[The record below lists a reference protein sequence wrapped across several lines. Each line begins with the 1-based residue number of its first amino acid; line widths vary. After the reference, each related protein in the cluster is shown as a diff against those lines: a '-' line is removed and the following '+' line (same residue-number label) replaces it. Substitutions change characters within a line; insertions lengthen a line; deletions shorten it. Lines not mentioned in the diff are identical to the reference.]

1 MDEPLKSSEV
11 PVIGLSQF
19 ERQWELLAVQ
29 LCYLPAVSLVLNTE
43 NSRLRAGHEW
53 STDFLRLSFSDETLL
68 SELENCQGIFDLL
81 VDAMKAPGAILE
93 FKGNRIMIA
102 FCVSIQKYFFLVS
115 SLLNFFILCLD
126 IPLFLDVLKC
136 YVIQEVVGHKGECQ
150 TRNIHSVVN
159 GNWKQSL
166 NPTLSEVLKC
176 VVSQVC
182 FLKQSEEL

>member
-1 MDEPLKSSEV
+1 M
-11 PVIGLSQF
+11 
-19 ERQWELLAVQ
+19 
-29 LCYLPAVSLVLNTE
+29 
-43 NSRLRAGHEW
+43 
-53 STDFLRLSFSDETLL
+53 RLSFSDETLL

-136 YVIQEVVGHKGECQ
+136 YVIQEVVDHKGECQ
-150 TRNIHSVVN
+150 TRSIHSVVN